1 MLFRVLVLI
10 ITTLVFVNRITGAT
24 PDNFSMDNVNAEVRL
39 PDVKASMSIGFNY
52 DFLYDPLSVS
62 NKYARG
68 FFGMNLPFG
77 KSVNLASQE
86 PFKSAIDSLY
96 NQQNFLA
103 DKENFRPTVGGR
115 QYSNSTVRVEVP
127 MLGGVASF
135 SSIKNF
141 YVEYINQLGNP
152 YVSFGSD
159 SLGEGVSFLLK
170 GTMFVPVSMNASWE
184 TMTFGYVYDINKY
197 IRLGLSLH
205 RHVFMIDMR
214 AKIDA
219 DLIGRYNI
227 QPSTSEVSGS
237 FGIPSI
243 SGELDYPSSKIYGRA
258 YGHYE
263 TEIWSPTLACKLWRF
278 SFISR
283 FGIDTKVK
291 GSFYATYSLPFFINP
306 VTFEPAYDFTDPAI
320 INNSEVRQNLLA
332 NATDSIVYTTKKKMP
347 DGSYKESD
355 LQWKMPT
362 GLTFGFDILPERI
375 KISYT
380 KIFGEVAMKLDK
392 ISREKIAIESGTSRL
407 PLKDSFVVDFGV
419 SVDNIIVLEA
429 NLFNSFMNLGVF
441 SIDVRYGDEKDLI
454 KNNIPSEFTPI
465 GNMVMIPV
473 LNLGT
478 TIGTKIKLLVEMDIL
493 PFPALKSG
501 FYYYF

>member
-1 MLFRVLVLI
+1 MLLI
-10 ITTLVFVNRITGAT
+10 FLLSILTIFVSVNKITAAT
-24 PDNFSMDNVNAEVRL
+24 PDDFSMDKVEAEVKL
-39 PDVKASMSIGFNY
+39 PDIKASMSIGFNY

-62 NKYARG
+62 TKYARG

-77 KSVNLASQE
+77 KSVNLAGLE

-96 NQQNFLA
+96 NQQSFLS
-103 DKENFRPTVGGR
+103 DKESFRPTVGGR

-152 YVSFGSD
+152 YLSFGSD
-159 SLGEGVSFLLK
+159 SIGEGVSFLLR

-205 RHVFMIDMR
+205 RHVFMVDMR
-214 AKIDA
+214 GKIDA

-227 QPSTSEVSGS
+227 ETGNSEAIG
-237 FGIPSI
+237 FGMPSI

-263 TEIWSPTLACKLWRF
+263 TEVWSPTIGCKLWRF
-278 SFISR
+278 SLVSR
-283 FGIDTKVK
+283 FGINTKVK
-291 GSFYATYSLPFFINP
+291 GSFYASYSLPFFINP
-306 VTFEPAYDFTDPAI
+306 VTFEPAYDFTDPNI
-320 INNSEVRQNLLA
+320 INNSEMRQNLLA

-347 DGSYKESD
+347 DGSYEESD

-362 GLTFGFDILPERI
+362 GLTFAFDIFPEKL

-419 SVDNIIVLEA
+419 SVDHIVVLEA
-429 NLFNSFMNLGVF
+429 NLFNSFLNLGVF
-441 SIDVRYGDEKDLI
+441 NIDVRYRDQEDLI
-454 KNNIPSEFTPI
+454 KNNIPKELTPV

-478 TIGTKIKLLVEMDIL
+478 TVGTKIKLLVEMDIL
-493 PFPALKSG
+493 PFPAFKSG